1 MHGMMGMGMGWDQQ
15 KPKRPLTRETLLRIL
30 AFFKPYAVYAWGVLL
45 TVVVMAALGVLPA
58 YIVRAIFDNAL
69 NPAHPDGD
77 LLNWLVI
84 AFVAAPVISGLIG
97 VWQNYLGVMM
107 GQKVMYDLRNTLYS
121 HLQRLS
127 LRFFTSTRTGEVI
140 SRVVNDVN
148 GVQDVVT
155 GTFTSIVS
163 NVLTLVVTAVAMFTI
178 DWRLSLLSLCTLPLL
193 IYPTLLV
200 GRARYRI
207 SKDTQ
212 AKFASMSQILQETL
226 SISGIVL
233 VKSFMRQNFEVAR
246 FSKENADLMR
256 LQIRGRMVGRWF
268 FMLIGLFTAVA
279 PALVYWFGGHEVIAG
294 RMSIGDILAF
304 TALVARLFLP
314 VTTLLNVNTDVQSS
328 LALFDRIF
336 EYLDEKPEIVERP
349 NPITPPQSAQRVE
362 FSHVGF
368 SYADGNR
375 AALDDINFTMEPGTV
390 TALVGPSGAGK
401 TTITYLLPRLYDA
414 TEGQVCIDDYDVRDL
429 CFEWL
434 GEQIGIV
441 TQETFLFNATV
452 RENLRY
458 GKPDATDEELIAA
471 AQQAQ
476 IHGLIAS
483 MPNGYNTIVG
493 ERGYKLSG
501 GEKQRIAI
509 ARVILKNPR
518 ILILDEATSA
528 LDSHSEAAVQAALA
542 NLMQGR
548 TSLVIAHRLS
558 TILSADQILFVQ
570 EGRIAERG
578 SHAQLLTAEGLYS
591 QLYERQFRNAQ
602 GEFAALP
609 GSNGS
614 NGHTPT
620 LAEVAQKK
628 VIAKE

>member
-1 MHGMMGMGMGWDQQ
+1 MHVMMGMGMGMDRQ
-15 KPKRPLTRETLLRIL
+15 KPKRPVTRATLLRIL
-30 AFFKPYAVYAWGVLL
+30 AFFKPYARYAWGVLL

-69 NPAHPDGD
+69 NPAHPDGN
-77 LLNWLVI
+77 LLDWLVI
-84 AFVAAPVISGLIG
+84 GFVAAPIISGLIG

-107 GQKVMYDLRNTLYS
+107 GQKVMFDLRNSLYS

-155 GTFTSIVS
+155 GTFTSILS
-163 NVLTLVVTAVAMFTI
+163 NVLTLIVTAVAMFTI

-212 AKFASMSQILQETL
+212 ARFATMSQILQETL

-233 VKSFMRQNFEVAR
+233 VKSFMRQGYEVAR

-279 PALVYWFGGHEVIAG
+279 PALVYWFGGHEVIGG

-304 TALVARLFLP
+304 TALVTRLFMP
-314 VTTLLNVNTDVQSS
+314 VTTLLSVNTDVQSS

-336 EYLDEKPEIVERP
+336 EYLDEKPDIVERTSS
-349 NPITPPQSAQRVE
+349 ITPAQPAQRAE

-375 AALDDINFTMEPGTV
+375 PALVDISFTMEPGTV

-414 TEGQVCIDDYDVRDL
+414 TEGQLCIDGYDVRDL
-429 CFEWL
+429 SFKWL
-434 GEQIGIV
+434 GDQIGIV
-441 TQETFLFNATV
+441 TQETFLFNASV
-452 RENLRY
+452 RDNLRY
-458 GKPDATDEELIAA
+458 GKTDANDDELIAA
-471 AQQAQ
+471 AKQAQ
-476 IHGLIAS
+476 IHDLIAS
-483 MPNGYNTIVG
+483 MPNGYDTIVG

-509 ARVILKNPR
+509 ARVILKDPR

-570 EGRIAERG
+570 DGRIAEHG
-578 SHAQLLTAEGLYS
+578 SHAQLLAAEGLYS

-602 GEFAALP
+602 GKFSALP
-609 GSNGS
+609 AAIGS
-614 NGHTPT
+614 NGHTPMP
-620 LAEVAQKK
+620 VAHD
-628 VIAKE
+628 

>member
-1 MHGMMGMGMGWDQQ
+1 MHMMMGMGMDQQ
-15 KPKRPLTRETLLRIL
+15 KPKRPVTRATLLRIL
-30 AFFKPYAVYAWGVLL
+30 AFFKPYALYAWGVLL
-45 TVVVMAALGVLPA
+45 TVLVMAALGVLPA

-84 AFVAAPVISGLIG
+84 GFVAVPIISGLIG

-107 GQKVMYDLRNTLYS
+107 GQKVMFDLRNSLYS

-155 GTFTSIVS
+155 GTFTSILS
-163 NVLTLVVTAVAMFTI
+163 NVLTLIVTAVAMFTI

-212 AKFASMSQILQETL
+212 AKFATMSQVLQETL

-233 VKSFMRQNFEVAR
+233 VKSFMRQGYEVAR

-304 TALVARLFLP
+304 TALVTRLFLP
-314 VTTLLNVNTDVQSS
+314 VTTLLSVNTDVQSS

-336 EYLDEKPEIVERP
+336 EYLDEKPDIVERP
-349 NPITPPQSAQRVE
+349 DPITPPQPAQRAE

-368 SYADGNR
+368 SYSDGNR
-375 AALDDINFTMEPGTV
+375 PALADISFTMEPGTV

-414 TEGQVCIDDYDVRDL
+414 TEGQVSIDSYDVRDL
-429 CFEWL
+429 SFKWL
-434 GEQIGIV
+434 GDQIGIV
-441 TQETFLFNATV
+441 TQETFLFNASV
-452 RENLRY
+452 RDNLRY
-458 GKPDATDEELIAA
+458 GKTDANDDELIVAA
-471 AQQAQ
+471 KQAQ
-476 IHGLIAS
+476 IHDLIAS
-483 MPNGYNTIVG
+483 MPNGYDTIVG

-509 ARVILKNPR
+509 ARVILKDPR

-558 TILSADQILFVQ
+558 TILSANQILFVQ
-570 EGRIAERG
+570 DGRIAERG
-578 SHAQLLTAEGLYS
+578 SHAQLLAAEGLYS

-602 GEFAALP
+602 GEFTALP
-609 GSNGS
+609 ATNGS
-614 NGHTPT
+614 NGHTPILVEGAT
-620 LAEVAQKK
+620 K
-628 VIAKE
+628 

>member
-1 MHGMMGMGMGWDQQ
+1 MHMMMGMGMDQQ
-15 KPKRPLTRETLLRIL
+15 KPKRPLTRATLLRIL
-30 AFFKPYAVYAWGVLL
+30 AFFKPYSLYAWGVLL

-69 NPAHPDGD
+69 NPAHPDGN
-77 LLNWLVI
+77 LLDWLVI
-84 AFVAAPVISGLIG
+84 GFVAVPIISGLIG
-97 VWQNYLGVMM
+97 VWQNYLGVIM
-107 GQKVMYDLRNTLYS
+107 GQKVMFDLRNTLYS

-155 GTFTSIVS
+155 GTFTSILS
-163 NVLTLVVTAVAMFTI
+163 NALTLIVTAVAMFTI
-178 DWRLSLLSLCTLPLL
+178 DWRLTLLSLCTLPLL

-212 AKFASMSQILQETL
+212 AKFATMSQVLQETL

-233 VKSFMRQNFEVAR
+233 VKSFMRQGYEVAR

-279 PALVYWFGGHEVIAG
+279 PALVYWFGGHEVIGG

-304 TALVARLFLP
+304 TALVTRLFMP

-336 EYLDEKPEIVERP
+336 EYLDEKPDIVERP
-349 NPITPPQSAQRVE
+349 IPITPPQPAQRAE
-362 FSHVGF
+362 FNHVGF
-368 SYADGNR
+368 SYSDGNR
-375 AALDDINFTMEPGTV
+375 PALADISFTMEPGTV

-414 TEGQVCIDDYDVRDL
+414 TVGQVSIDSHDVRDL
-429 CFEWL
+429 SFNWL
-434 GEQIGIV
+434 GDQIGIV
-441 TQETFLFNATV
+441 TQETFLFNASV
-452 RENLRY
+452 RDNLRY
-458 GKPDATDEELIAA
+458 GKTDANDDELIAA
-471 AQQAQ
+471 ARQAQ
-476 IHGLIAS
+476 IHDLIAS
-483 MPNGYNTIVG
+483 MPNGYDTIVG

-509 ARVILKNPR
+509 ARVILKDPR

-570 EGRIAERG
+570 DGRVAERG
-578 SHAQLLTAEGLYS
+578 SHAQLLAAEGLYS
-591 QLYERQFRNAQ
+591 QLYERQFRNSQ
-602 GEFAALP
+602 GEFTALP
-609 GSNGS
+609 TVNGSNGS
-614 NGHTPT
+614 NGHT
-620 LAEVAQKK
+620 LLVKAMQG
-628 VIAKE
+628 